1 MWNHTG
7 NIVLHKDDVGKPKP
21 PAVRLPPNDYVYGN
35 HNRLPE
41 DGVKELIHQWKYH
54 HPTKDQIGPL
64 DFTKMNKSALQHGV
78 YTSSGFRNVSQGNMK
93 RIKPYKG
100 KMELDLCIPDSDF
113 YYGVPNRPSTPVKK
127 VINNDYGN
135 ESEKI
140 MVNNYAN
147 MMAIASQKIKFTP
160 AQTKAAN
167 LNREINN
174 MKLKQRELDPI
185 EKQKSMYKMKKF
197 TAVGSRVNTNRKPFN
212 IKDLSRQGAQD
223 AEGQQQDVEPQAQE

>member
-1 MWNHTG
+1 M
-7 NIVLHKDDVGKPKP
+7 
-21 PAVRLPPNDYVYGN
+21 
-35 HNRLPE
+35 
-41 DGVKELIHQWKYH
+41 GVFIQ
-54 HPTKDQIGPL
+54 PL
-64 DFTKMNKSALQHGV
+64 A
-78 YTSSGFRNVSQGNMK
+78 SSVSHANMS

-185 EKQKSMYKMKKF
+185 QIE
-197 TAVGSRVNTNRKPFN
+197 
-212 IKDLSRQGAQD
+212 
-223 AEGQQQDVEPQAQE
+223 

>member
-41 DGVKELIHQWKYH
+41 DGVKELVHHWKYH
-54 HPTKDQIGPL
+54 SATKDQIGPL
-64 DFTKMNKSALQHGV
+64 DFCKMNKTALQHGV
-78 YTSSGFRNVSQGNMK
+78 HTATGFRSVSHANMS

-127 VINNDYGN
+127 VI
-135 ESEKI
+135 SKI
-140 MVNNYAN
+140 
-147 MMAIASQKIKFTP
+147 
-160 AQTKAAN
+160 
-167 LNREINN
+167 L
-174 MKLKQRELDPI
+174 
-185 EKQKSMYKMKKF
+185 
-197 TAVGSRVNTNRKPFN
+197 
-212 IKDLSRQGAQD
+212 
-223 AEGQQQDVEPQAQE
+223 